1 VKLGINRGSE
11 SGIDHIRQPSAKLI
25 NELDVAPGWLDDKEC
40 VVIKEAVE
48 IFVAA
53 LNRLELLERDANS
66 KAWWLN
72 PMQGTISLILPR
84 FD

>member
-1 VKLGINRGSE
+1 VKLRIIRRSD
-11 SGIDHIRQPSAKLI
+11 SGIVHVRLPSVKLI

-53 LNRLELLERDANS
+53 LNRLELLERGANPKVS
-66 KAWWLN
+66 RLN
-72 PMQGTISLILPR
+72 PM
-84 FD
+84 